1 MSNFFCS
8 KTYTRYAT
16 DAPKS
21 GKTYFSKK
29 YHTHYVIFLKYFKLG
44 SRYVIYPNMHKSPP
58 INHAA
63 AGVVSSITVTVSVF
77 A

>member
-1 MSNFFCS
+1 MRNFFFS

-29 YHTHYVIFLKYFKLG
+29 ISYTLIFLKYFKLG
-44 SRYVIYPNMHKSPP
+44 SRYVIYLNMHKSPP